1 MSIPDETLMAYA
13 DGELE
18 PEQQAEV
25 EAAMAADPKVA
36 ERVEQHQAL
45 RRKLNAAYDP
55 VLLDTVP
62 EALVASVRT
71 SPAATPSAA
80 TAGAA
85 LDRGATITDLRRV
98 RAARAAEAKEAA
110 ATARRAETPRLTW
123 TWFEWGAVAASIA
136 IGAVIAS
143 LAMRTPE
150 ASRIVTERGQ
160 LVAQGDLA
168 QVLSTQL
175 VVDQS
180 VDAPIQIGV
189 SFRSKAG
196 STCRTFTVRDQN
208 VLGGLACRHA
218 SEWLVQVIAEA
229 PPGTNSEGGYKPAG
243 GSMPSAVVAAV
254 ENGIKGEALDSAG
267 EAAARERGWQ

>member
-18 PEQQAEV
+18 PAQQAEV

-36 ERVEQHQAL
+36 QRVEQHQAL
-45 RRKLNAAYDP
+45 RRKLNAAYDQ

-80 TAGAA
+80 TANGA
-85 LDRGATITDLRRV
+85 LDRGATVTDLRRV

-110 ATARRAETPRLTW
+110 ASARRAETPRLTW
-123 TWFEWGAVAASIA
+123 SWFEWGAVAASIA

-143 LAMRTPE
+143 LIMRTPE
-150 ASRIVTERGQ
+150 ASRIVTEGGQ

-168 QVLSTQL
+168 QALSTQL

-180 VDAPIQIGV
+180 VDAAVQIGV

-196 STCRTFTVRDQN
+196 STCRTFTVKDDN
-208 VLGGLACRHA
+208 VLGGLACRQA

-229 PPGTNSEGGYKPAG
+229 SPGTNSEGGYKPAG
-243 GSMPSAVVAAV
+243 GSMPTAVVAAV
-254 ENGIKGEALDSAG
+254 EKEIAGEALDSAAE
-267 EAAARERGWQ
+267 EAARARGWQ